1 MRLRTARLAR
11 AGRHGEAWVTL
22 DADLTVIS
30 GPSRSSTPDPVRPS
44 TLLRGLRPPTT
55 CYSSLTRLLR
65 PVCPSCSGCAR
76 ASSHPPVA
84 GVRTVTSSDAGLVS
98 CSGEWWC
105 SAVSAACACLQAS
118 LACLRS
124 RARWRSRPRYIVVK
138 RSGRTCVASSMPP
151 PMPRICHP
159 TLVRASVALAEDRRA
174 LARAALGFAVA
185 PAPCSP
191 LSRLCLS
198 PRVAV
203 ASFRLAPRCFLS
215 SLHGCACRLPAYP
228 LAPLSDPALRVVVSS

>member
-1 MRLRTARLAR
+1 MHAR
-11 AGRHGEAWVTL
+11 VTL

-76 ASSHPPVA
+76 ASSRPPVA

-105 SAVSAACACLQAS
+105 NAVSAACACLQAP

-124 RARWRSRPRYIVVK
+124 RARWRSRSRYIVVK

-151 PMPRICHP
+151 AYAQDMSPHACSRVRRARGGSACACARRAWLCGGLSALLSPQPPLLEPPRRCRIVP
-159 TLVRASVALAEDRRA
+159 PRASLLPVVVAWLRMSA
-174 LARAALGFAVA
+174 
-185 PAPCSP
+185 S
-191 LSRLCLS
+191 CLS
-198 PRVAV
+198 TRT
-203 ASFRLAPRCFLS
+203 
-215 SLHGCACRLPAYP
+215 
-228 LAPLSDPALRVVVSS
+228 VV